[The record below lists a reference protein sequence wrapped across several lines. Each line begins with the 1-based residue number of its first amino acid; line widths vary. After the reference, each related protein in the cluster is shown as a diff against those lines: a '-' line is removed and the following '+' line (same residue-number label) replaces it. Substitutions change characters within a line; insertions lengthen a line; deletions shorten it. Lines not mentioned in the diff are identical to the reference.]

1 MNDRRRSA
9 QAHRQIERR
18 RRVQSALVAGASLLF
33 VPHSGRVAPKPRP
46 GLPTSLL
53 KPAEVRATP
62 QVSVTVAF
70 ALPAE
75 IAYEPII
82 REAASMYELDARLIR
97 AVVRLESGFD
107 ATAVSIAGAQGLMQ
121 LMPALSEELGVDDPF
136 DPRENLFAGAR
147 YLKALLLEHDGD
159 ETLALASYNAGPG
172 AVAQHQGVPPY
183 PETQQYVR
191 TITGWLAQERASAN
205 D

>member
-1 MNDRRRSA
+1 M
-9 QAHRQIERR
+9 
-18 RRVQSALVAGASLLF
+18 QSALVAGASLLF
-33 VPHSGRVAPKPRP
+33 VPHSGRNPAKARP
-46 GLPTSLL
+46 GLPLYL
-53 KPAEVRATP
+53 EKPTEPAFGP
-62 QVSVTVAF
+62 QVSMTVAF
-70 ALPAE
+70 TLPPE

-82 REAASMYELDARLIR
+82 REAAAMYDLDSSLLR

-107 ATAVSIAGAQGLMQ
+107 AAAVSSAGAQGLMQ
-121 LMPALSEELGVDDPF
+121 LMPALAEELGVEDPF
-136 DPRENLFAGAR
+136 DPRENIFGGAR
-147 YLKALLLEHDGD
+147 YLKALLLEHDGN

-191 TITGWLAQERASAN
+191 TITDWLAKERAADN

>member
-1 MNDRRRSA
+1 M
-9 QAHRQIERR
+9 
-18 RRVQSALVAGASLLF
+18 QSALVAGASLLF
-33 VPHSGRVAPKPRP
+33 VPHSGKAPAKPR
-46 GLPTSLL
+46 SFE
-53 KPAEVRATP
+53 KPAPPASHA

-70 ALPAE
+70 TLPAE
-75 IAYEPII
+75 VAYEPII
-82 REAASMYELDARLIR
+82 REAAAMYDLDTSLLR

-107 ATAVSIAGAQGLMQ
+107 ASAVSSAGAQGLMQ
-121 LMPALSEELGVDDPF
+121 LMPALSEELGVEDPF
-136 DPRENLFAGAR
+136 DPRENIFAGAR

-191 TITGWLAQERASAN
+191 TITDWLAKERAAN
-205 D
+205 SD